1 MKKIDLHLHTKATI
15 SDSHFK
21 FSLSKL
27 KEYVDQL
34 EIDCI
39 AITNHNL
46 FDLDQFNTINN
57 ALDIVVFPGIEI
69 DLEDGHMLLIS
80 ENKDLAEF
88 SRKCQQVNEL
98 ISTNT
103 DSISVEK
110 LKEIF
115 IDLSKYLL
123 IPHYEKS
130 PNISAE
136 TIKKLNEYIS
146 AGEVT
151 SVKKFIAC
159 TKKEEALTPVLFS
172 DSRFYEG
179 LDSFSPR
186 QTFIALDEVFLN
198 GIKSCFFDH
207 NKVFLSKE
215 NGNKLFQ
222 ATEDGVMLSTGLNVV
237 LGERSSGKTYTLNK
251 IFSSFENVKYI
262 KQFSLLQ
269 DDEEKFREL
278 ISIRQSTVS
287 ENYLKEFKKVVEDV
301 ANIDLKQNE
310 IDVENYV
317 TSLVKFAT
325 ETEKEDVFSKTNL
338 FSENPFSEKDLSSL
352 KKLIESVKLLIE
364 NTQYRTVIDEHIT
377 TDSLKELA
385 LDLINKYNELAES
398 NLKKVFLNEL
408 ISNIQRELRF
418 RTTSTFPENV
428 DFYRVVL
435 EQEKI
440 KKYKQIVKS
449 IQTER
454 NIYSKDIRGFRII
467 AKSKKYTGAQGLK
480 NKSKSMNSFTRAYD
494 LYEKPYD
501 FLQELKQIEIQETD
515 YYKYFI
521 QIEYDTLNEHGF
533 SVSGGERSEFNL
545 LHEINDA
552 LKHDILL
559 IDEPESS
566 FDNIFLKKK
575 VNALLRDIS
584 NNIPVVIVTH
594 SSTVGASI
602 KPDHIAYTKKI
613 VVDNDVS
620 YKVYYGHP
628 SDKKLKSPDG
638 GTINNF
644 DVMLDCLEAGEEAYN
659 KRRNESYEILKD

>member
-1 MKKIDLHLHTKATI
+1 MKKIDLHIHTKPTI
-15 SDSHFK
+15 SDAHFE
-21 FSLSKL
+21 FSLDKL
-27 KEYVDQL
+27 KGYVDQL
-34 EIDCI
+34 KIDCI

-46 FDLDQFNTINN
+46 FDLDQFNTIDDVLNIDV
-57 ALDIVVFPGIEI
+57 LPGIEI
-69 DLEDGHMLLIS
+69 DLEDGHLLLIS
-80 ENKDLAEF
+80 ENNDLAEF

-98 ISTNT
+98 ITTNT

-115 IDLSKYLL
+115 IDLNKYLL

-159 TKKEEALTPVLFS
+159 TKQEEALTPVLFS

-186 QTFIALDEVFLN
+186 QTFIALDEVSLN

-237 LGERSSGKTYTLNK
+237 LGERSSGKTYTLDK
-251 IFSSFENVKYI
+251 IASSFENVKYI

-301 ANIDLKQNE
+301 AKIDLKQNE
-310 IDVENYV
+310 IDIENYV

-338 FSENPFSEKDLSSL
+338 FSENPFSEKDLSGL
-352 KKLIESVKLLIE
+352 TNLIEAVELLIE
-364 NTQYRTVIDEHIT
+364 NTQYRTTIEKHIL
-377 TDSLKELA
+377 TDSLRALV
-385 LDLINKYNELAES
+385 LDLINKYNKLAET
-398 NLKKVFLNEL
+398 NLKMDFLNDL
-408 ISNIQRELRF
+408 ISNIQSELRF

-428 DFYRVVL
+428 DFNRVLL
-435 EQEKI
+435 EKEKV
-440 KKYKQIVKS
+440 KKYNQIVKN

-454 NIYSKDIRGFRII
+454 EIYSKDIRGFKII
-467 AKSKKYTGAQGLK
+467 AQSKKYTGAQGLK
-480 NKSKSMNSFTRAYD
+480 NTSKSMNSFRNAYNH
-494 LYEKPYD
+494 YEKPYEY
-501 FLQELKQIEIQETD
+501 LQELKQIDIRETD

-521 QIEYDTLNEHGF
+521 QIEYDTLNKHGF

-566 FDNIFLKKK
+566 FDNIFLKKE
-575 VNALLRDIS
+575 VNALLKEIS
-584 NNIPVVIVTH
+584 ENIPVVIVTH

-602 KPDHIAYTKKI
+602 KPDHIAYTRKI
-613 VVDNDVS
+613 VDDNDVT

-628 SDKKLKSPDG
+628 SDKKLKNPEGD
-638 GTINNF
+638 TIDNF
-644 DVMLDCLEAGEEAYN
+644 DVMLDCLEAGEKAYK
-659 KRRNESYEILKD
+659 KRRTESYEILKD

>member
-1 MKKIDLHLHTKATI
+1 MKKIDLHIHTKASI
-15 SDSHFK
+15 SDSHFE
-21 FSLSKL
+21 FSLDKL
-27 KEYVDQL
+27 KEYIEQL

-46 FDLDQFNTINN
+46 FDLDQFNTISD
-57 ALDIVVFPGIEI
+57 ALNIVVLPGIEI

-80 ENKDLAEF
+80 ENNDLVEF
-88 SRKCQQVNEL
+88 SSKCQKVNEL
-98 ISTNT
+98 ITSNT

-110 LKEIF
+110 LEEIF

-123 IPHYEKS
+123 IPHYEKN
-130 PNISAE
+130 PNISDE
-136 TIKKLNEYIS
+136 TINKLNEYIS

-159 TKKEEALTPVLFS
+159 TKKDESLTPVLFS
-172 DSRFYEG
+172 DSRFYES

-186 QTFIALDEVFLN
+186 QTFIALDEISLT
-198 GIKSCFFDH
+198 GIKSCFFDN
-207 NKVFLSKE
+207 NKVFLSRE
-215 NGNKLFQ
+215 NGNKSFQ
-222 ATEDGVMLSTGLNVV
+222 ATEDGLMLSTGLNVV

-251 IFSSFENVKYI
+251 IAAAFENVKYI

-269 DDEEKFREL
+269 NDEEKFKEL

-287 ENYLKEFKKVVEDV
+287 EEYLKEFKRVVEDV
-301 ANIDLKQNE
+301 TKIDLEQNE
-310 IDVENYV
+310 RDVENYL

-352 KKLIESVKLLIE
+352 KNLIEAVKLLIE

-377 TDSLKELA
+377 TDSLKDLV
-385 LDLINKYNELAES
+385 LDLISRYNDLAEI
-398 NLKKVFLNEL
+398 NLKKDFLNEL
-408 ISNIQRELRF
+408 ISNIQSELRF

-428 DFYRVVL
+428 DFYRVL
-435 EQEKI
+435 IEKEKI

-449 IQTER
+449 IQTEKK
-454 NIYSKDIRGFRII
+454 IYSKDIRGFRII

-480 NKSKSMNSFTRAYD
+480 NTSKSMNSFTRAYS
-494 LYEKPYD
+494 LYEEPYD
-501 FLQELKQIEIQETD
+501 FLQELKQIEIQATD

-566 FDNIFLKKK
+566 FDNIFLKHK
-575 VNALLRDIS
+575 VNELLKDIS
-584 NNIPVVIVTH
+584 KSIPVVIVTH

-602 KPDHIAYTKKI
+602 KPDHIACTKKI
-613 VVDNDVS
+613 VEDNDVI

-638 GTINNF
+638 DTIDNF
-644 DVMLDCLEAGEEAYN
+644 DVMLDCLEAGEKAYN
-659 KRRNESYEILKD
+659 KRRTESYEILKD